1 MFQNR
6 GLGFIGAIQQ
16 STRPIRDNVGAGIQ
30 SVRRGVRQA
39 SSGLNLMDT
48 AKSVREGVAAQQAV
62 PGGAAQ
68 QLAPGRM
75 FSFQT
80 RQFVEQTAALP
91 ADPSRPVKGRI
102 VVDTGL

>member
-16 STRPIRDNVGAGIQ
+16 STRPMRENIGAGIQ

-39 SSGLNLMDT
+39 STGVNLVET
-48 AKSVREGVAAQQAV
+48 AKGIREGVAAQQVA
-62 PGGAAQ
+62 PGAAQ
-68 QLAPGRM
+68 QVAPGRM

-80 RQFVEQTAALP
+80 RQFVEQTGAKPAA
-91 ADPSRPVKGRI
+91 PSRPVEGRI
-102 VVDTGL
+102 VVRTGL